1 MTVSQESVDVKTN
14 VKMSLKYFRYEE
26 FDSPDL
32 PGSGINMSRDTLEM
46 LDVAR
51 GIAKIPFK
59 INSGFRTM
67 AQNRKIYERMGK
79 KPIRSAHLEG
89 KAVDIAITTS
99 RERFKIL
106 SALLEAGFT
115 RIGISESFIHA
126 DNSETKSSHVI
137 WTY

>member
-1 MTVSQESVDVKTN
+1 MD
-14 VKMSLKYFRYEE
+14 LKYFKIHE

-32 PGSGINMSRDTLEM
+32 PGSGINMCRDTLEM

-51 GIAKIPFK
+51 GIARIPFK
-59 INSGFRTM
+59 INSGFRTE
-67 AQNRKIYERMGK
+67 AQNRRIYERMGK

-89 KAVDIAITTS
+89 KAVDIAIQSS

-126 DNSETKSSHVI
+126 DSSETKSSHVI

>member
-1 MTVSQESVDVKTN
+1 MD
-14 VKMSLKYFRYEE
+14 LKYFKINE

-32 PGSGINMSRDTLEM
+32 PGSGINMCRDTLEM

-51 GIAKIPFK
+51 GIARIPFK
-59 INSGFRTM
+59 INSGFRTE
-67 AQNRKIYERMGK
+67 AQNRRIYERMGK

-89 KAVDIAITTS
+89 KAVDIAIKSS

-126 DNSETKSSHVI
+126 DSSETKSSHVI